1 MSIAGSLS
9 RNPAIMVQICTV
21 CHSIFKVL
29 HMKKKMAIFLA
40 MVQMTILG
48 VAQTPKDS
56 CFIRKDSLCINKNK
70 KKSDS
75 INLSLKKYYLF
86 QTNITNKKDNKSNLP
101 KMIFSS
107 KDFYRGNFF
116 KLELINI
123 IGSHLSR

>member
-1 MSIAGSLS
+1 
-9 RNPAIMVQICTV
+9 
-21 CHSIFKVL
+21 
-29 HMKKKMAIFLA
+29 MAIFLA

-56 CFIRKDSLCINKNK
+56 CFIRKDSLCLNQNKN
-70 KKSDS
+70 KSDS

-101 KMIFSS
+101 KMILSS